1 MLSSESLV
9 IKLMTLPS
17 VFTLGVP
24 SNGSSASLIRFPD
37 VLAPIQH
44 RVEILQFE
52 LRFLPYISIYGHA
65 LFIHDF
71 SFFKMQKAPVSSCI
85 FASKR
90 KKEPSSRS
98 LERTAPWYWLY
109 KNQIEMVLQTS
120 SSTGSSVL
128 VISRASSTG

>member
-9 IKLMTLPS
+9 VKLMTLPS

-71 SFFKMQKAPVSSCI
+71 SFFKC
-85 FASKR
+85 R
-90 KKEPSSRS
+90 K
-98 LERTAPWYWLY
+98 
-109 KNQIEMVLQTS
+109 LQ
-120 SSTGSSVL
+120 SVHVFL
-128 VISRASSTG
+128 R